1 MGLLRD
7 LREGRGARLAD
18 AGERHTVTRRGLI
31 KGTAA
36 VGATAAVAS
45 VLAGCRSSDEGAN
58 EPVMVDSSAADYVID
73 PNTNESR
80 FDSKESSLSPAYTWD
95 IALGSVLHPTSDSTW
110 IPMTCAGSSAM
121 PMVRASALS
130 ITTGAVVDVVA
141 TPHTEPADN
150 VVIYDVRC
158 SDSVYAW
165 AELNLLTRAWR
176 LYAAR
181 FEGGEITGS
190 TTTLWE
196 ASADYDPPRFAV
208 AGTLVIWYV
217 MPSASGGKS
226 GERSFCYQ
234 WRVGDDKAH
243 AVIDS
248 PGRFD
253 GSRAPSGSTVRGVP
267 RANPDSGVFYGI
279 TALSLDNLSNQV
291 DQLVLRATVKPLS
304 AVRMGEKFAFSIE
317 ANYASGGLLGQMGTY
332 IGSSDGKFVALSREP
347 FADVSGKDGLYF
359 VKSSTSYFV
368 IDTKERS
375 YQVLAAQNR
384 SVDYGEYPA
393 SVGEGSLFVTYST
406 VKHESTGRPTSV
418 TVRAFAL

>member
-18 AGERHTVTRRGLI
+18 AGGRHTVTRRGLI

-141 TPHTEPADN
+141 APHTEPADN

-234 WRVGDDKAH
+234 WRVGDDKDFDTMTGEWF
-243 AVIDS
+243 AVWNMTLS
-248 PGRFD
+248 GR
-253 GSRAPSGSTVRGVP
+253 
-267 RANPDSGVFYGI
+267 I
-279 TALSLDNLSNQV
+279 KHEQ
-291 DQLVLRATVKPLS
+291 
-304 AVRMGEKFAFSIE
+304 EE
-317 ANYASGGLLGQMGTY
+317 ANG
-332 IGSSDGKFVALSREP
+332 
-347 FADVSGKDGLYF
+347 
-359 VKSSTSYFV
+359 
-368 IDTKERS
+368 
-375 YQVLAAQNR
+375 
-384 SVDYGEYPA
+384 
-393 SVGEGSLFVTYST
+393 
-406 VKHESTGRPTSV
+406 
-418 TVRAFAL
+418 